1 MTLIVSVISADG
13 IVIAGDSLA
22 SLHRQINVSKPSEIT
37 CPKCEHTHVVQANFQ
52 GNVRQSTYAHTEK
65 VFPFLEK
72 YGIGV
77 FGAGLIG
84 NFSVNFLI
92 RSFEDYVKPRIA
104 KGRLYIN
111 GVSDLAREL
120 GVNQHSLLIKEIE
133 RHNQSL
139 DDFPDNH
146 IFVGFQV
153 VGYDLKQPKIIE
165 VLLGK
170 EVNMNVFENLTCY
183 ASGNTKIVEMI
194 REHYKKEIGTEPL
207 YKIFSL
213 QEAIDYVEFLI
224 RTTIDYQRF
233 SPEIPNVG
241 GSIDIALVTP
251 FDDFRWIR
259 QKPLGELL
267 QGGTP

>member
-22 SLHRQINVSKPSEIT
+22 SLHGQVNVSKPSEIT
-37 CPKCEHTHVVQANFQ
+37 CPKCEHTHVVTANFQ
-52 GNVRQSTYAHTEK
+52 GNVRQSTYSYTEK

-120 GVNQHSLLIKEIE
+120 GVNQHSLLVKEIE
-133 RHNQSL
+133 RQEQSL

-146 IFVGFQV
+146 LFVGFQV
-153 VGYDLKQPKIIE
+153 VGYDLMQPKIIE

-170 EVNMNVFENLTCY
+170 EVKMNVFDKLACY
-183 ASGNTKIVEMI
+183 ASGNTKTVEMI
-194 REHYKKEIGTEPL
+194 WEHYKNDIGTEPL
-207 YKIFSL
+207 YRIFSL

-241 GSIDIALVTP
+241 GNIDIALVTP
-251 FDDFRWIR
+251 FDKFQWIR
-259 QKPLGELL
+259 QKPLGQLL

>member
-1 MTLIVSVISADG
+1 MTLIVSVISSDG

-22 SLHRQINVSKPSEIT
+22 SLHGQINMSQSNEII
-37 CPKCEHTHVVQANFQ
+37 CPQCQHTHVVQTNIH
-52 GNVRQSTYAHTEK
+52 GNVRQSTYSYTEK
-65 VFPFLEK
+65 IFPFLKK

-92 RSFEDYVKPRIA
+92 RSFEVYVKPRIK
-104 KGRLYIN
+104 KGRIQIN

-133 RHNQSL
+133 RHKQSL

-146 IFVGFQV
+146 LFVGFQV
-153 VGYDLKQPKIIE
+153 VGYDLMQPKIIE

-170 EVNMNVFENLTCY
+170 EVKINVFDKLACY
-183 ASGNTKIVEMI
+183 ASGNTKTVEMI
-194 REHYKKEIGTEPL
+194 WEHYKNDIGTEPL
-207 YKIFSL
+207 YRIFSL

-241 GSIDIALVTP
+241 GNIDIALVTP
-251 FDDFRWIR
+251 FDEFQWIR
-259 QKPLGELL
+259 QKPLGQLL
-267 QGGTP
+267 QGGTS

>member
-22 SLHRQINVSKPSEIT
+22 SLHGQVNVSQSGEIT
-37 CPKCEHTHVVQANFQ
+37 CPQCQHTHVVQANFH
-52 GNVRQSTYAHTEK
+52 GNVQQSTYSHTEK
-65 VFPFLEK
+65 VFPFLKK

-77 FGAGLIG
+77 FGSGLIG
-84 NFSVNFLI
+84 NFSVKFLV
-92 RSFEDYVKPRIA
+92 RSFEY
-104 KGRLYIN
+104 YIKTSKKEID

-120 GVNQHSLLIKEIE
+120 GVNQHNLLKKEIE
-133 RHNQSL
+133 RHNQSF

-153 VGYDLKQPKIIE
+153 IGYDLMQPKIIE

-170 EVNMNVFENLTCY
+170 EIKMKVFENLACY
-183 ASGNTKIVEMI
+183 ASGNTKVVEMI

-207 YKIFSL
+207 YQVFSL

-241 GSIDIALVTP
+241 GSIDVALVTP

-259 QKPLGELL
+259 QKPLGQLI
-267 QGGTP
+267 QGGTT

>member
-13 IVIAGDSLA
+13 IVIAGDSLT
-22 SLHRQINVSKPSEIT
+22 SLHGQVNVSQSNEIT
-37 CPKCEHTHVVQANFQ
+37 CPKCEHTHVFQSNFL
-52 GNVRQSTYAHTEK
+52 GNVRKSTYSYTEK

-92 RSFEDYVKPRIA
+92 RSFENYVKPRIA

-153 VGYDLKQPKIIE
+153 VGYDLMQPKIIE

-170 EVNMNVFENLTCY
+170 EVNMNVFENLACY

-207 YKIFSL
+207 YQIFSL
-213 QEAIDYVEFLI
+213 QDAIDYGEFLI

>member
-22 SLHRQINVSKPSEIT
+22 SLHRQVNVSQSNEIV
-37 CPKCEHTHVVQANFQ
+37 CPNCNHQHVVQANIR
-52 GNVRQSTYAHTEK
+52 GNVQQSTYAHTEK

-92 RSFEDYVKPRIA
+92 RSFEDYVKPCIE
-104 KGRLYIN
+104 KGKLYIN

-120 GVNQHSLLIKEIE
+120 GVNQHSLLVKEIE
-133 RHNQSL
+133 RQEQLL

-146 IFVGFQV
+146 LFVGFQV

-170 EVNMNVFENLTCY
+170 EVKINVFEGIACY

-207 YKIFSL
+207 YQIFSL

-251 FDDFRWIR
+251 YDDFRWIR
-259 QKPLGELL
+259 QKPLAKLIR
-267 QGGTP
+267 GGTP

>member
-22 SLHRQINVSKPSEIT
+22 SLHGQVNVSQSNEII
-37 CPKCEHTHVVQANFQ
+37 CPNCDHTHVVQANFQ
-52 GNVRQSTYAHTEK
+52 GNVRQSTYSYTEK
-65 VFPFLEK
+65 VFPFLKK
-72 YGIGV
+72 YGVGV

-84 NFSVNFLI
+84 SFSVNFLV
-92 RSFEDYVKPRIA
+92 RSFEY
-104 KGRLYIN
+104 YIKTYKKEIE
-111 GVSDLAREL
+111 GVSDLAHEL
-120 GVNQHSLLIKEIE
+120 SVNQHNLLKKEIE

-153 VGYDLKQPKIIE
+153 VGYDLMQPKIIE

-170 EVNMNVFENLTCY
+170 EVKMNVFENLACY
-183 ASGNTKIVEMI
+183 ASGNTKNVEMI

-207 YKIFSL
+207 YHIFSL

-241 GSIDIALVTP
+241 GDIDIALVTP
-251 FDDFRWIR
+251 FDNFQWIR
-259 QKPLGELL
+259 QKPLGKLL

>member
-22 SLHRQINVSKPSEIT
+22 SLHGQVNVSHSNEII
-37 CPKCEHTHVVQANFQ
+37 CPNCNHQHVVQANFQ
-52 GNVRQSTYAHTEK
+52 GNVRQSTYSHTEK

-84 NFSVNFLI
+84 NFSVNFLV
-92 RSFEDYVKPRIA
+92 RFFEEYIKERIA
-104 KGRLYIN
+104 KERIFIN

-120 GVNQHSLLIKEIE
+120 GVNQHSLLLKEIE
-133 RHNQSL
+133 RQEQSL

-146 IFVGFQV
+146 LFVGFQV

-170 EVNMNVFENLTCY
+170 EVKINVFDKLACY
-183 ASGNTKIVEMI
+183 ASGNTKTVEMI
-194 REHYKKEIGTEPL
+194 WEHYKSDVGTEPL
-207 YKIFSL
+207 YRIFSL

-241 GSIDIALVTP
+241 GDIDIALVTP
-251 FDDFRWIR
+251 FDNFQWIR
-259 QKPLGELL
+259 QKPLGQLL
-267 QGGTP
+267 QGDTS

>member
-1 MTLIVSVISADG
+1 MTLIVSVISSDG

-22 SLHRQINVSKPSEIT
+22 SLQGEINLSQASEIT
-37 CPKCEHTHVVQANFQ
+37 CPQCRHTHVVKTNIH
-52 GNVRQSTYAHTEK
+52 GNVRQSTYSHTEK
-65 VFPFLEK
+65 VFPFLKK

-77 FGAGLIG
+77 FGSGLIG

-92 RSFEDYVKPRIA
+92 RSFEDYAKKRIQ
-104 KGRLYIN
+104 IN

-120 GVNQHSLLIKEIE
+120 GVNQHNLLKKEIE
-133 RHNQSL
+133 KHNKSL

-146 IFVGFQV
+146 IFLGVQV
-153 VGYDLKQPKIIE
+153 VGYDLMQPKIIE
-165 VLLGK
+165 ILLGK
-170 EVNMNVFENLTCY
+170 EVKMNVFDKLACY
-183 ASGNTKIVEMI
+183 ASGNTKTVEMI
-194 REHYKKEIGTEPL
+194 WEHYKNDIGTEPL
-207 YKIFSL
+207 YRIFSL

-251 FDDFRWIR
+251 FDKFQWIR
-259 QKPLGELL
+259 QKPLGQLL

>member
-13 IVIAGDSLA
+13 IVLAGDSLA
-22 SLHRQINVSKPSEIT
+22 SLLGQVNVSQSNEIT
-37 CPKCEHTHVVQANFQ
+37 CPKCEHTHVFQSNFL
-52 GNVRQSTYAHTEK
+52 GNVRKSTYSYTEK
-65 VFPFLEK
+65 VFPFLGK

-77 FGAGLIG
+77 FGSGLIG

-92 RSFEDYVKPRIA
+92 RSFEDYVKPRIE

-120 GVNQHSLLIKEIE
+120 GVNQHSLLKKEIE
-133 RHNQSL
+133 RQGQSL
-139 DDFPDNH
+139 DNFPDNH
-146 IFVGFQV
+146 LFTGFQV

-170 EVNMNVFENLTCY
+170 EVKLNVFEGLACY

-207 YKIFSL
+207 YQIFSL

-251 FDDFRWIR
+251 YDDFRWIR
-259 QKPLGELL
+259 QKPLAQLI

>member
-120 GVNQHSLLIKEIE
+120 GVNQHNLLKKKLKD
-133 RHNQSL
+133 RV
-139 DDFPDNH
+139 NH
-146 IFVGFQV
+146 
-153 VGYDLKQPKIIE
+153 LII
-165 VLLGK
+165 
-170 EVNMNVFENLTCY
+170 
-183 ASGNTKIVEMI
+183 
-194 REHYKKEIGTEPL
+194 
-207 YKIFSL
+207 
-213 QEAIDYVEFLI
+213 FLI
-224 RTTIDYQRF
+224 II
-233 SPEIPNVG
+233 S
-241 GSIDIALVTP
+241 L
-251 FDDFRWIR
+251 
-259 QKPLGELL
+259 
-267 QGGTP
+267 

>member
-37 CPKCEHTHVVQANFQ
+37 CPKCEHTHVVTANFQ

-84 NFSVNFLI
+84 NFSVNFLV
-92 RSFEDYVKPRIA
+92 RFFEDYVKERID
-104 KGRLYIN
+104 KGRIFIN

-120 GVNQHSLLIKEIE
+120 GVNQHSLLVKEIE
-133 RHNQSL
+133 RQEQSL
-139 DDFPDNH
+139 DDFPNNH
-146 IFVGFQV
+146 LFVGFQV

-170 EVNMNVFENLTCY
+170 EVKINVFEGIACY

-207 YKIFSL
+207 YHIFSL

-241 GSIDIALVTP
+241 GNIDIALVTP

-259 QKPLGELL
+259 QKPLAQLI

>member
-22 SLHRQINVSKPSEIT
+22 SLRGQVNVSKSSDII
-37 CPKCEHTHVVQANFQ
+37 CPECNHKHVIETKFQ
-52 GNVRQSTYAHTEK
+52 GNVRQSTYSHTEK

-92 RSFEDYVKPRIA
+92 RSFEDYVKPRIE
-104 KGRLYIN
+104 KGKLYIN

-120 GVNQHSLLIKEIE
+120 GVNQHSLLVKEIE
-133 RHNQSL
+133 RHNQSI
-139 DDFPDNH
+139 DDFPDDH
-146 IFVGFQV
+146 IFLGFQV
-153 VGYDLKQPKIIE
+153 VGYDLMQPKIIE

-170 EVNMNVFENLTCY
+170 EIKINVFEGLACY

-207 YKIFSL
+207 YQIFSL

-251 FDDFRWIR
+251 YDDFRWIR
-259 QKPLGELL
+259 QKPLVQLI
-267 QGGTP
+267 QGGTL

>member
-13 IVIAGDSLA
+13 IVLAGDSLS
-22 SLHRQINVSKPSEIT
+22 SLGRQINRSKVSEIT

-52 GNVRQSTYAHTEK
+52 SNVRKSTYSHTEK
-65 VFPFLEK
+65 VFPFLKK

-77 FGAGLIG
+77 FGSGLIG
-84 NFSVNFLI
+84 NFSVNFLV
-92 RSFEDYVKPRIA
+92 RSFEDYVKERIA
-104 KGRLYIN
+104 KERMFIN

-120 GVNQHSLLIKEIE
+120 GVNQHKLLMAEIE
-133 RHNQSL
+133 RHDQSL

-170 EVNMNVFENLTCY
+170 EIKIKVFEDLACY
-183 ASGNTKIVEMI
+183 ASGNTKVVEMI

-207 YKIFSL
+207 YQIFSL

-251 FDDFRWIR
+251 FDKFQWIR
-259 QKPLGELL
+259 QKPLGQLL
-267 QGGTP
+267 QGDTQ

>member
-1 MTLIVSVISADG
+1 MSLIVSVISADG

-22 SLHRQINVSKPSEIT
+22 SLHAQVNVSQSNEIRL
-37 CPKCEHTHVVQANFQ
+37 PRGEHTHDFQ
-52 GNVRQSTYAHTEK
+52 SKFLGNIRKSTNSYTEK
-65 VFPFLEK
+65 VFPFLSK

-77 FGAGLIG
+77 FGDGLIG
-84 NFSVNFLI
+84 NFSVNFLV
-92 RSFEDYVKPRIA
+92 RLFEEYVIERIE
-104 KGRLYIN
+104 KERIFIN
-111 GVSDLAREL
+111 GVSDVAREL
-120 GVNQHSLLIKEIE
+120 GVNQHNLLRKEIE
-133 RHNQSL
+133 RHNKSL

-146 IFVGFQV
+146 LFVGFQV

-170 EVNMNVFENLTCY
+170 EVKMNVFENLACY

-207 YKIFSL
+207 YQIFSL

-233 SPEIPNVG
+233 SPEIADVG
-241 GSIDIALVTP
+241 GDIDIALVTP
-251 FDDFRWIR
+251 FDKFQWIR
-259 QKPLGELL
+259 QKPLGRLL
-267 QGGTP
+267 QGDTP

>member
-22 SLHRQINVSKPSEIT
+22 SLLGQVNVSQSNDIT
-37 CPKCEHTHVVQANFQ
+37 CPKCNHQHVVQANFR

-65 VFPFLEK
+65 VFPFLNK

-104 KGRLYIN
+104 KGSLYIN

-120 GVNQHSLLIKEIE
+120 GVNQHSLLVKEIE
-133 RHNQSL
+133 RQEQSL
-139 DDFPDNH
+139 YEFPENH
-146 IFVGFQV
+146 LLVGVQV
-153 VGYDLKQPKIIE
+153 VGYELKQPKIIE

-170 EVNMNVFENLTCY
+170 EVKMNVFEGIACY

-207 YKIFSL
+207 YQIFSL
-213 QEAIDYVEFLI
+213 QEAIDYAEFLI

-233 SPEIPNVG
+233 SPDIPNVG

-251 FDDFRWIR
+251 YDDFRWIR
-259 QKPLGELL
+259 QKPLAQLIR
-267 QGGTP
+267 GGTP